1 MTYPPLP
8 DLSAFDFDYVPTHE
22 LVEDN
27 FIEDEESEDRVCI
40 VASIFLAYSMLG
52 DTLSV
57 CVKNEDKNCTYY
69 FANETAQL
77 TDDELV
83 DKKEEL
89 GHLMSFGEFLRYL
102 EDYKSTNSVIEA
114 SVGVYMYECLDDLMM
129 WPVDDISEVEVE
141 SEIYPQLEE
150 FYVVLKKY
158 LLDWLRELEALPSLE
173 EFINCIRHLVDS
185 LPKDIKLK

>member
-1 MTYPPLP
+1 L
-8 DLSAFDFDYVPTHE
+8 
-22 LVEDN
+22 
-27 FIEDEESEDRVCI
+27 
-40 VASIFLAYSMLG
+40 
-52 DTLSV
+52 
-57 CVKNEDKNCTYY
+57 
-69 FANETAQL
+69 
-77 TDDELV
+77 
-83 DKKEEL
+83 
-89 GHLMSFGEFLRYL
+89 
-102 EDYKSTNSVIEA
+102 
-114 SVGVYMYECLDDLMM
+114 YMYECLYDLMM